1 LAARPPTIAIATMS
15 GTKTVSPP
23 AISDARCESPA
34 ERQSVAKISWKRTA
48 ATTDVTNPNRS
59 MT

>member
-1 LAARPPTIAIATMS
+1 MS
-15 GTKTVSPP
+15 GTNTVSPP